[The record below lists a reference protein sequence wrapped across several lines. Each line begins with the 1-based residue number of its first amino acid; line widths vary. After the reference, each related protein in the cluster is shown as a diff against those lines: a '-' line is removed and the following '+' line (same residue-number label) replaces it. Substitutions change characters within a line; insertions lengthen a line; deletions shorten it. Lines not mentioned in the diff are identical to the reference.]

1 MPKQLFSGNT
11 KKDEINEELLRLY
24 IQKILKLDTSNA
36 NVAKFKLHFFELRKT
51 ITTRARAISK
61 NIIIQEVSK
70 YSSTKIT
77 ESKHVIQ
84 WYKGEITTQVE
95 KLQCLYTVFTRDIIK
110 TALDEIMEAEKIKYL
125 DKYAL
130 PAFATDK
137 IIRGNGFIGDI
148 FTKQIKARR
157 DTVS

>member
-1 MPKQLFSGNT
+1 M
-11 KKDEINEELLRLY
+11 Y
-24 IQKILKLDTSNA
+24 IQKNLKLDTSNA

-77 ESKHVIQ
+77 EFKHVIQ
-84 WYKGEITTQVE
+84 WYKGETTTQVE

-110 TALDEIMEAEKIKYL
+110 TALDEIMEMEKIKYL

-130 PAFATDK
+130 PSFATDK
-137 IIRGNGFIGDI
+137 VHRGNGFIGDI
-148 FTKQIKARR
+148 FNK
-157 DTVS
+157 